1 MRKRTYDTN
10 VAFLDLLFNTLL
22 CFAALFTLSF
32 VMINPSRQNANTES
46 KAEFIITVTW
56 PHEQDNDVDVYVE
69 DPGGHLVSFAR
80 REDGLMHLDRDDL
93 GHRNDTIQTPD
104 GPLEYNENR
113 EIVSIRGILP
123 GEYIVNVHMYHKNS
137 VEDCPVTI
145 QLDKINPFKTAAL
158 KEVTLVIKEEE
169 KTAFRFTVSQIGHV
183 IDVNE
188 LPKDLAHANRA
199 PPL

>member
-1 MRKRTYDTN
+1 MKRNYHTN
-10 VAFLDLLFNTLL
+10 LAFLDVLFNTLL
-22 CFAALFTLSF
+22 CFAALFALAF
-32 VMINPSRQNANTES
+32 ILINPSKAEKNVEM
-46 KAEFIITVTW
+46 KAEFVIVVTW
-56 PHEQDNDVDVYVE
+56 PKDLDNDVDVYLE
-69 DPGGHLVSFAR
+69 DPQGHLVSFAR

-145 QLDKINPFKTAAL
+145 QLDKINPFKIVTTKTVVL
-158 KEVTLVIKEEE
+158 KLKADE
-169 KTAFRFTVSQIGHV
+169 KTAFRFTVNQNGDV

-188 LPKDLAHANRA
+188 LPKNLANVEG

>member
-32 VMINPSRQNANTES
+32 VMINPSRENANTES

-69 DPGGHLVSFAR
+69 DPEGHLVSFSR

-104 GPLEYNENR
+104 GPITYNENR

-137 VEDCPVTI
+137 VDDCPVTI

-169 KTAFRFTVSQIGHV
+169 KTAFRFTVSQNGDV

>member
-32 VMINPSRQNANTES
+32 VMINPSRENANTES

-69 DPGGHLVSFAR
+69 DPEGHLVSFSR

-104 GPLEYNENR
+104 GPITYNENR

-137 VEDCPVTI
+137 VENCPVTI
-145 QLDKINPFKTAAL
+145 QLDKINTFKTAAL

-169 KTAFRFTVSQIGHV
+169 KTAFRFTVNQNGDV

>member
-32 VMINPSRQNANTES
+32 VMINPSRENANTQS

-69 DPGGHLVSFAR
+69 DPEGHLVSFSR

-93 GHRNDTIQTPD
+93 GHRNDTIQTPG
-104 GPLEYNENR
+104 GPITYNENR

-145 QLDKINPFKTAAL
+145 QLDKINPFKIVTAKTVVL
-158 KEVTLVIKEEE
+158 KLKADE
-169 KTAFRFTVSQIGHV
+169 KTAFRFTVNQNGDV

-188 LPKDLAHANRA
+188 LPKNLANVEG

>member
-56 PHEQDNDVDVYVE
+56 PYEQDNDVDVYVE

-145 QLDKINPFKTAAL
+145 QLDKINPFKIVTTKTVVL
-158 KEVTLVIKEEE
+158 KLKADE
-169 KTAFRFTVSQIGHV
+169 KTAFRFTVNQNGDV

-188 LPKDLAHANRA
+188 LPKNLANVEG

>member
-145 QLDKINPFKTAAL
+145 QLDKINPFKIVTTKPVVL
-158 KEVTLVIKEEE
+158 KLKADE
-169 KTAFRFTVSQIGHV
+169 KTAFRFTVNQNGDV

-188 LPKDLAHANRA
+188 LPKNLANVEG

>member
-32 VMINPSRQNANTES
+32 VMINPSRENANTQS

-56 PHEQDNDVDVYVE
+56 PHEQDNDVDVYIE
-69 DPGGHLVSFAR
+69 DPEGHLVSFNR

-104 GPLEYNENR
+104 GPITYNENR

-137 VEDCPVTI
+137 VEDCPVII

-169 KTAFRFTVSQIGHV
+169 KTAFRFTVNQNGDV

-188 LPKDLAHANRA
+188 LPKNLAHVQG

>member
-1 MRKRTYDTN
+1 MRKRTYHTN

-32 VMINPSRQNANTES
+32 VMINPSRQNANMES

-69 DPGGHLVSFAR
+69 DSESHLVSFSR

-93 GHRNDTIQTPD
+93 GHRNDTIQTPN
-104 GPLEYNENR
+104 GPIEYNQNR
-113 EIVSIRGILP
+113 EIVSVRGILP
-123 GEYIVNVHMYHKNS
+123 GEYIVNVHMYHMNS
-137 VEDCPVTI
+137 KEPCLVTL
-145 QLDKINPFKTAAL
+145 QLDKINPYKIVTV
-158 KEVTLVIKEEE
+158 KEVILTVKAEE
-169 KTAFRFTVSQIGHV
+169 KTAFRFTVNQNGDV
-183 IDVNE
+183 IDINE
-188 LPKDLAHANRA
+188 LPKNLARVRE

>member
-69 DPGGHLVSFAR
+69 APGGTLF
-80 REDGLMHLDRDDL
+80 LL
-93 GHRNDTIQTPD
+93 PD
-104 GPLEYNENR
+104 AK
-113 EIVSIRGILP
+113 
-123 GEYIVNVHMYHKNS
+123 M
-137 VEDCPVTI
+137 
-145 QLDKINPFKTAAL
+145 AL
-158 KEVTLVIKEEE
+158 CI
-169 KTAFRFTVSQIGHV
+169 
-183 IDVNE
+183 
-188 LPKDLAHANRA
+188 
-199 PPL
+199 

>member
-1 MRKRTYDTN
+1 MRKRTYHTN

-32 VMINPSRQNANTES
+32 VLINPSRQNANMES
-46 KAEFIITVTW
+46 KAEFIITINW
-56 PHEQDNDVDVYVE
+56 PSEQDNDVDVYVE

-93 GHRNDTIQTPD
+93 GHRNDTIQTPS
-104 GPLEYNENR
+104 GPLEYKENR
-113 EIVSIRGILP
+113 EIVSVRGILP

-145 QLDKINPFKTAAL
+145 QLDKINPFKIVTTKTVVL
-158 KEVTLVIKEEE
+158 KLKADE
-169 KTAFRFTVSQIGHV
+169 KTAFRFTVNQNGDV

-188 LPKDLAHANRA
+188 LPKNLARVQGPA
-199 PPL
+199 L

>member
-1 MRKRTYDTN
+1 MRKRAYHTN

-32 VMINPSRQNANTES
+32 VMINPSRQTANIES

-56 PHEQDNDVDVYVE
+56 PQEQDNDVDVYVE
-69 DPGGHLVSFAR
+69 DPEGHLVSFSR

-93 GHRNDTIQTPD
+93 GHRNDTIQTPS
-104 GPLEYNENR
+104 GPITYNENR

-123 GEYIVNVHMYHKNS
+123 GEYVVNVHMYHMNS
-137 VEDCPVTI
+137 EESCLVTL
-145 QLDKINPFKTAAL
+145 QLDKINPYKTTAL
-158 KEVTLVIKEEE
+158 KEVTLTVKAEE
-169 KTAFRFTVSQIGHV
+169 KTAFRFTVNQNGDV

-188 LPKDLAHANRA
+188 LPKNLAHIQG
-199 PPL
+199 PTP

>member
-56 PHEQDNDVDVYVE
+56 PQEQDNDVDVYIE
-69 DPGGHLVSFAR
+69 DPEGHLVSFAR

-93 GHRNDTIQTPD
+93 GHRNDTIETPD
-104 GPLEYNENR
+104 GPIVYNENR

-123 GEYIVNVHMYHKNS
+123 GEYIVNVHMYHMNS
-137 VEDCPVTI
+137 ADPCPVSL
-145 QLDKINPFKTAAL
+145 QLDKINPFKTAAI
-158 KEVTLVIKEEE
+158 KEVTLMAKEEE
-169 KTAFRFTVSQIGHV
+169 KTAFRFTVNQNGDI

-188 LPKDLAHANRA
+188 LPKNLAHIKRE

>member
-56 PHEQDNDVDVYVE
+56 PYEQDNDVDVYVE

-145 QLDKINPFKTAAL
+145 QLDKINPFKIVTTKTVVL
-158 KEVTLVIKEEE
+158 KLKAYE
-169 KTAFRFTVSQIGHV
+169 KTAFRFTVNQNGDV

-188 LPKDLAHANRA
+188 LPKNLANVEG

>member
-32 VMINPSRQNANTES
+32 VMINPSRENANTES
-46 KAEFIITVTW
+46 KAEFIITITW

-69 DPGGHLVSFAR
+69 DPEGHLVSFSR

-104 GPLEYNENR
+104 GPITYNENR

-145 QLDKINPFKTAAL
+145 QLDKINPFKIVTTKTVVL
-158 KEVTLVIKEEE
+158 KLKADE
-169 KTAFRFTVSQIGHV
+169 KTAFRFTVNQNGDV

-188 LPKDLAHANRA
+188 LPKNLANVEG